1 MGIDLR
7 KHQGIG
13 ESLKAKDIV
22 EDKITITVKD
32 IGEDSFEDG
41 DSLYLIVDVQ
51 GTEITDKKFYM
62 NVTNTNR
69 MKTLHGDNTD
79 EWKGKTVKMH
89 KVMATHAKTKKEVP
103 ALRITE
109 E

>member
-13 ESLKAKDIV
+13 ESLKAKDV
-22 EDKITITVKD
+22 ETEKIITIVKD
-32 IGEDSFEDG
+32 VGEDSFEDG
-41 DSLYLIVDVQ
+41 DALYLIVDVQ
-51 GTEITDKKFYM
+51 GTEITDKKFYI

-69 MKTLHGDNTD
+69 MTKLHGENTD

-89 KVMATHAKTKKEVP
+89 KALVTNPKTKKEVP
-103 ALRITE
+103 VLRISE